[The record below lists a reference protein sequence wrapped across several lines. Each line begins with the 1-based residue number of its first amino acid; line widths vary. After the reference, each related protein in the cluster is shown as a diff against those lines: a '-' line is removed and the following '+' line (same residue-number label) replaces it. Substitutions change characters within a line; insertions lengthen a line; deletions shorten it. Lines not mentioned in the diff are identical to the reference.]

1 MVFGVPPIEQ
11 KPIDANMWPVFV
23 HLALVL
29 WLGISIPTVL
39 TQWLNQATIMLVG
52 KGVL

>member
-1 MVFGVPPIEQ
+1 
-11 KPIDANMWPVFV
+11 MWPVFI
-23 HLALVL
+23 HLGLVL

-39 TQWLNQATIMLVG
+39 AQWLNQATVMLVG

>member
-1 MVFGVPPIEQ
+1 
-11 KPIDANMWPVFV
+11 MWPVAV

-39 TQWLNQATIMLVG
+39 AQWLNQATIMIVG

>member
-1 MVFGVPPIEQ
+1 
-11 KPIDANMWPVFV
+11 MWPVLL
-23 HLALVL
+23 HLALVI

-39 TQWLNQATIMLVG
+39 ADWLNQATIMIIG